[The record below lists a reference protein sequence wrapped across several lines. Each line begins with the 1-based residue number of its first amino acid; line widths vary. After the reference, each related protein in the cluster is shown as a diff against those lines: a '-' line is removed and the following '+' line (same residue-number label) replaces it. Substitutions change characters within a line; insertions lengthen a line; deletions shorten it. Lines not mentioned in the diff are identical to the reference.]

1 MVLLIHRKSR
11 TRVNWPT
18 DETIIGFWSIFCKP
32 IQTRSPRCCSA
43 SLAYEQ
49 GLCDSTLRGSEHN
62 PKKHNLSKRRTNI
75 QEANGRGHCKK
86 LHPSFADEAH
96 HHPPNQL
103 NQSNLCVMLPH
114 PSESPS
120 GGRGLSCNAVEL
132 AVLLLLPQ
140 LLLLRCEL
148 RLASNQRPAGDVV
161 RDIWDPR
168 HLPP

>member
-1 MVLLIHRKSR
+1 MSIGQMTKLSLDSGPYFANQFKQDLRVAALRLWRMNKGYVIPLLEEANITQRN
-11 TRVNWPT
+11 T
-18 DETIIGFWSIFCKP
+18 
-32 IQTRSPRCCSA
+32 
-43 SLAYEQ
+43 
-49 GLCDSTLRGSEHN
+49 
-62 PKKHNLSKRRTNI
+62 KRRTNI

-120 GGRGLSCNAVEL
+120 GGRGLSCNTVEL